1 MTPEGAVKAHL
12 KRRVK
17 EHGGML
23 RFVKWLSVNGAPD
36 TVVGFAARPPVFVE
50 TKRPKGGVL
59 TIRQQREHKT
69 MRDHGMLVVV
79 LTNEKEI
86 DEWLETWMTPRN

>member
-1 MTPEGAVKAHL
+1 MTPEGRVKAHL

-17 EHGGML
+17 EHGGLL
-23 RFVKWLSVNGAPD
+23 RFVKWLGVNGAPD
-36 TVVGFAARPPVFVE
+36 TLAAFPNRPGAFIE

-86 DEWLETWMTPRN
+86 DEWLEMWLTPRN